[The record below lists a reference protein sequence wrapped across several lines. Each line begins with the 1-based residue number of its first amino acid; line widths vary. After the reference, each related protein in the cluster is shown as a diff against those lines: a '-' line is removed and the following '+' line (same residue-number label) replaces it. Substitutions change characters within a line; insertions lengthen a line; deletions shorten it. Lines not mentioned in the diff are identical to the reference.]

1 MTVANLEKELQEM
14 EAQYEKEFGD
24 GSDEDEMEEHEL
36 KDGQDGKDSD
46 EMEDAERYD
55 GLYCPACDKSFKTE
69 KA

>member
-36 KDGQDGKDSD
+36 KDGQDGNFL
-46 EMEDAERYD
+46 AH
-55 GLYCPACDKSFKTE
+55 
-69 KA
+69 